1 MKIHVVRPGESIWQI
16 ANRYHVNMSVLLQ
29 LNELPNPNR
38 LLIGQSLIIPIPGDS
53 YTVQY
58 GDTLWSISNRF
69 GVSIQSI
76 LLANEITDANMIYP
90 GVTLFIPPIIH
101 TIQPGQTLWQ
111 IANFYR
117 TSIQSI
123 LSLNKMDNP
132 DALFS
137 GTQLIIPR
145 AKPSIEVNAYTY
157 QKDEDAATSV
167 NSIGELLTYLSPF
180 AYMIKEDGTLEP
192 FADDF
197 MIDSAKRKNVVPM
210 LAITNLSSTS
220 AGTNLAHAVLSN
232 KEISE
237 KIITS
242 SLEIMEAKG
251 YKGLNIDFEYVLP
264 EDRELYNEFLQL
276 AVDRLHEKGY
286 FVSTAVA
293 PKTSGA
299 QEGLLYT
306 AHDYEAH
313 GRIADFVILMT
324 YEWGWRGASPQAI
337 SPLNQMR
344 RVVEYALSVMP
355 AEKIYLGFQIYA
367 RDWRL
372 PHIQGAVAETF
383 SPQEAIR
390 RATRYNAA
398 IQYDVTAQS
407 PFFRY
412 VDDNGQDH
420 EVWFEDARS
429 AQAKFDMAKQYN
441 LRGISYWALGYPY
454 PQNWALLKDN
464 FNIKKIT

>member
-16 ANRYHVNMSVLLQ
+16 ANRYNVNMSVLLQ
-29 LNELPNPNR
+29 SNELPNPNR
-38 LLIGQSLIIPIPGDS
+38 LLIGQALIIPIPGDS

-90 GVTLFIPPIIH
+90 GAILFIPPIVH
-101 TIQPGQTLWQ
+101 NIQPGQTLWQ

-123 LSLNKMDNP
+123 LSLNKIDNP
-132 DALFS
+132 DVLFS

-180 AYMIKEDGTLEP
+180 AYMIKEDGTLQP
-192 FADDF
+192 FMDDL
-197 MIDSAKRKNVVPM
+197 MIASAKRNNVVPM
-210 LAITNLSSTS
+210 LAITNLSATS

-237 KIITS
+237 KIITNA
-242 SLEIMEAKG
+242 LEIMEEKG

-324 YEWGWRGASPQAI
+324 YEWGWMRASPQAI

-355 AEKIYLGFQIYA
+355 AEKVYLGFQIYA

-372 PHIQGAVAETF
+372 PHIQGAAAETF

-390 RATRYNAA
+390 RATRYNAT

-412 VDDNGQDH
+412 VDDNGQAH

-464 FNIKKIT
+464 FNIKKLT